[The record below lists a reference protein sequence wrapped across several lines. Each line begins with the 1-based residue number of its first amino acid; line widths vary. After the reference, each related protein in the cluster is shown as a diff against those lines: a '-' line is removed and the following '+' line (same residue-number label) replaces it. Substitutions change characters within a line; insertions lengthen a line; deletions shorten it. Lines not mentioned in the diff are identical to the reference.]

1 MEKQEI
7 RTSNAPAPVGPY
19 SQAVS
24 AGGFVFCS
32 GQIALDPVTGAI
44 VESGIEAETRR
55 VMDNLAAVLEAAGS
69 SLGSVVQT
77 TIYLRDMADF
87 TAVNDVYASCFT
99 GTATPARVTVEVS
112 ALPKNA
118 AVEIACIAVAGR

>member
-7 RTSNAPAPVGPY
+7 RTSKAPAPVGPY

-32 GQIALDPVTGAI
+32 GQIALDPATGAMAAGG
-44 VESGIEAETRR
+44 VEVETRQ
-55 VMDNLAAVLEAAGS
+55 VMDNLAAVLESADS
-69 SLGSVVQT
+69 SLGSVVKT

-87 TAVNDVYASCFT
+87 AVVNAVYASYFT
-99 GTATPARVTVEVS
+99 GSTTPARVTVEVS

-118 AVEIACIAVAGR
+118 AVEIACIAAAGS